1 MKESVRLAQE
11 ALKKSAD
18 RQQAEDQVL
27 LTKPVEQLTNYDV
40 DRMTGDIYKQRINTD
55 PKFVELINGKTK

>member
-18 RQQAEDQVL
+18 RQQVEDQVL